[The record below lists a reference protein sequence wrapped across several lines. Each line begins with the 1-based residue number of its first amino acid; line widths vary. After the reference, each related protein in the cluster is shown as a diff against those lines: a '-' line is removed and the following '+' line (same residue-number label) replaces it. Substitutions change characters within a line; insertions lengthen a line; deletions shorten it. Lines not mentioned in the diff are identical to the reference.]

1 MRFLATPFH
10 GIADYAIGM
19 MLIPAPW
26 VLGFANDTTAGAV
39 VSVLAGI
46 GLIAM
51 CAYTDYEG
59 AIFARIV
66 RMPVHLGA
74 DVLLGLILIATPW
87 LFGFADLGTFAWISF
102 VLFGAGL
109 VLLAPISKKA
119 PARPSQREIN
129 RALVQEARVHAR
141 TSQRPQPMRS
151 RRAGS

>member
-26 VLGFANDTTAGAV
+26 VLGFVDDTTAGTWI
-39 VSVLAGI
+39 SVLAGF

-59 AIFARIV
+59 AIFRRVIRV
-66 RMPVHLGA
+66 PMHLAA
-74 DVLLGLILIATPW
+74 DVVLGLILIATPW
-87 LFGFADLGTFAWISF
+87 LFGFADLGTFAWSSF

-109 VLLAPISKKA
+109 VLLAPISKAA

-141 TSQRPQPMRS
+141 TTERPRPMRS
-151 RRAGS
+151 HRA